1 MKLKS
6 KILLGLGIFA
16 ALCERTVRV
25 AFDFFDIGKSE
36 FHYAASSKSSG

>member
-16 ALCERTVRV
+16 AAL
-25 AFDFFDIGKSE
+25 S
-36 FHYAASSKSSG
+36 AAALSACAEKLH